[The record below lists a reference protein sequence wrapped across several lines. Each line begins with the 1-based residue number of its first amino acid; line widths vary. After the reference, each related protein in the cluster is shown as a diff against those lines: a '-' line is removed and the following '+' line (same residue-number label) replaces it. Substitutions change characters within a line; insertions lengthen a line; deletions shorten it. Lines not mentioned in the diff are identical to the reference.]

1 MNDIG
6 INQVLAQIRAM
17 QAQTSVRPAA
27 AQAPAVQGGGFDSLL
42 SSAIGKVSETQ
53 NESSRLQKAFE
64 LGDPSVDLPRVMLA
78 GATAQVSFRA
88 AVEVRNRLVNA
99 YQEIMNMPI

>member
-17 QAQTSVRPAA
+17 QTQTAPRPTAV
-27 AQAPAVQGGGFDSLL
+27 QPAVQGGGFDSLL
-42 SSAIGKVSETQ
+42 TNAIGRVNETQ
-53 NESSRLQKAFE
+53 NDASRLQKAFE
-64 LGDPSVDLPRVMLA
+64 LGDPTADLPRVMLA
-78 GATAQVSFRA
+78 SATAQVSFKA